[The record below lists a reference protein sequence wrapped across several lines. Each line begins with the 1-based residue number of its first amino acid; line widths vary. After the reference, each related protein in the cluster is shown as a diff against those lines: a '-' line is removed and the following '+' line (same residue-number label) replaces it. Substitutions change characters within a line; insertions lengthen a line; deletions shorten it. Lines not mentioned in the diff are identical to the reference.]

1 MPRTARP
8 LSLLA
13 ALLLLV
19 PASAP
24 AHAVPAPAQA
34 ATTPDRRPTLPRPS
48 IVCAPH
54 CVGGSAMSARGVV
67 YRGSGVPA
75 PPRVRNVSWIA
86 VDLETGEVLAAKA
99 PHARLLPASTLKIL
113 TALTLLP
120 VITPEKRYRAM
131 PSDVQAEGTRVGILP
146 GKTYSGRDLYD
157 ALLLSS
163 GNDAAYML
171 ARVAGGR
178 AKTLRAMNETA
189 RELGAFDT
197 AAGDPSGLD
206 APGQRTSV
214 YDLALITRA
223 AMRSPRFRAH
233 VARRTARFPG
243 GPGKGGRRERF
254 TISNHNPMLWNYAGT
269 YGVKNGYTTAAQ
281 HSLVTVV
288 RRGGRSILVAQLHG
302 LEGGWRPAAR
312 LHTWAARYAG
322 RLQPVGT
329 LVAPGTPDPAA
340 PAPGPTTRASRAGR
354 PAAAPV
360 GGHTGVVAADRPPTG
375 WRDPV
380 VRSFAWLGGVALL
393 GVVLAGAALERG
405 RRTDRRARG

>member
-146 GKTYSGRDLYD
+146 GKTYSGRELYD

-214 YDLALITRA
+214 YDLAREALTR
-223 AMRSPRFRAH
+223 RSGLQQQLGDLQTQHAQLQAEEEKLVRAH
-233 VARRTARFPG
+233 IAPETAVMGADTPMQLSQAEAEFQKRRRAWFLSQGVAMTAPETVFFSWDTEIAAG
-243 GPGKGGRRERF
+243 AGEFMGTVLASEFFGHEVVL
-254 TISNHNPMLWNYAGT
+254 TISPTATIPPFTLRQSSLDPPEVGARIRIDIAGD
-269 YGVKNGYTTAAQ
+269 AQ
-281 HSLVTVV
+281 
-288 RRGGRSILVAQLHG
+288 
-302 LEGGWRPAAR
+302 
-312 LHTWAARYAG
+312 
-322 RLQPVGT
+322 
-329 LVAPGTPDPAA
+329 
-340 PAPGPTTRASRAGR
+340 
-354 PAAAPV
+354 
-360 GGHTGVVAADRPPTG
+360 
-375 WRDPV
+375 
-380 VRSFAWLGGVALL
+380 
-393 GVVLAGAALERG
+393 VLR
-405 RRTDRRARG
+405 

>member
-120 VITPEKRYRAM
+120 VITPEEMIGSWRG
-131 PSDVQAEGTRVGILP
+131 SELP
-146 GKTYSGRDLYD
+146 TNR
-157 ALLLSS
+157 
-163 GNDAAYML
+163 
-171 ARVAGGR
+171 
-178 AKTLRAMNETA
+178 
-189 RELGAFDT
+189 
-197 AAGDPSGLD
+197 
-206 APGQRTSV
+206 Q
-214 YDLALITRA
+214 
-223 AMRSPRFRAH
+223 
-233 VARRTARFPG
+233 
-243 GPGKGGRRERF
+243 
-254 TISNHNPMLWNYAGT
+254 
-269 YGVKNGYTTAAQ
+269 
-281 HSLVTVV
+281 
-288 RRGGRSILVAQLHG
+288 
-302 LEGGWRPAAR
+302 
-312 LHTWAARYAG
+312 
-322 RLQPVGT
+322 
-329 LVAPGTPDPAA
+329 A
-340 PAPGPTTRASRAGR
+340 PAHTSSVKTPASR
-354 PAAAPV
+354 
-360 GGHTGVVAADRPPTG
+360 
-375 WRDPV
+375 WR
-380 VRSFAWLGGVALL
+380 R
-393 GVVLAGAALERG
+393 LE
-405 RRTDRRARG
+405 AR